1 MSVMSLIAPAR
12 TVSTAHL
19 GDAVRS
25 ARTAGLVR
33 RFAVLLGMVVLLG
46 GFVGMHQMSGSP
58 VAHGTAHTVAAEAAP
73 TLGHPL
79 GDVGTEEEAPS
90 GTGHGEME
98 AMCLLVLVALFS
110 LGGPAL
116 VRRLP
121 DGVTH
126 LARVVAP
133 WWRLGSALR
142 PPSLVALGISR
153 R

>member
-19 GDAVRS
+19 GDAV
-25 ARTAGLVR
+25 RTAGLVR

-73 TLGHPL
+73 TLGPPL
-79 GDVGTEEEAPS
+79 GDVGAEEEAPS

-98 AMCLLVLVALFS
+98 AMCLLVLVAMVS
-110 LGGPAL
+110 LGGPTL

-133 WWRLGSALR
+133 CWRLGSALR

>member
-1 MSVMSLIAPAR
+1 MSVMSPITPAGA
-12 TVSTAHL
+12 VSTSHL
-19 GDAVRS
+19 GNAVRP

-33 RFAVLLGMVVLLG
+33 RFVVLLG
-46 GFVGMHQMSGSP
+46 TVALLVGFVGMHQMSGSP
-58 VAHGTAHTVAAEAAP
+58 VAHGPSHAVTDPATATAGHAVGDPGAEE
-73 TLGHPL
+73 G
-79 GDVGTEEEAPS
+79 APS
-90 GTGHGEME
+90 GTGHGELE

-126 LARVVAP
+126 LVRVVAP
-133 WWRLGSALR
+133 WWRLGAALR
-142 PPSLVALGISR
+142 APSLVALGISR

>member
-1 MSVMSLIAPAR
+1 MSPIAPAGA
-12 TVSTAHL
+12 VSTAHL
-19 GDAVRS
+19 GDAVRPS
-25 ARTAGLVR
+25 RTAGLVR
-33 RFAVLLGMVVLLG
+33 RFVVLLGMVVLLG

-79 GDVGTEEEAPS
+79 GDMGAEEEAPS

-133 WWRLGSALR
+133 WWRLGSVLR

>member
-1 MSVMSLIAPAR
+1 MMSPIALAG

-19 GDAVRS
+19 GETVRPT
-25 ARTAGLVR
+25 RTAGLVR
-33 RFAVLLGMVVLLG
+33 RFVVLLGMVVLLG
-46 GFVGMHQMSGSP
+46 GVVGMHQMSGSP
-58 VAHGTAHTVAAEAAP
+58 VVHGPAHTVAAEAAP
-73 TLGHPL
+73 PAS
-79 GDVGTEEEAPS
+79 GDEGAQGEAPS

-142 PPSLVALGISR
+142 PLSLVALGISR